1 MADLVKCNHCAWLD
15 DQDWCQSAVVHMP
28 HPGRWRR
35 CDDYRPRP
43 LAAAEAR
50 EVLRRAGLLH
60 LVGVL
65 ADVPEGVVL
74 RLVPDVPAD
83 LRARVYRAA
92 GIARPLRALTGPSRR
107 RAHPSRPKAPP
118 RRPGASA
125 CA

>member
-1 MADLVKCNHCAWLD
+1 MADRVKCNHCAWLD
-15 DQDWCQSAVVHMP
+15 EQDWCQSFVVHMP

-60 LVGVL
+60 LVAVL

-74 RLVPDVPAD
+74 RLVPGVPEH
-83 LRARVYRAA
+83 LRIKVYAA
-92 GIARPLRALTGPSRR
+92 VGIARPRRTPKDPPWHQAPKRNPS
-107 RAHPSRPKAPP
+107 APP
-118 RRPGASA
+118 RYQGSSA